1 MDGYL
6 LASCISLHRFHFMLY
21 LYEVLWKAL
30 YDGDTY
36 YQFAIFGKNRSLLF
50 IYICPQII
58 RL

>member
-6 LASCISLHRFHFMLY
+6 LASCIALHRFHFMLY

-36 YQFAIFGKNRSLLF
+36 YQFAIF
-50 IYICPQII
+50 
-58 RL
+58 

>member
-6 LASCISLHRFHFMLY
+6 LASFHFMLY

-36 YQFAIFGKNRSLLF
+36 YQFAIF
-50 IYICPQII
+50 
-58 RL
+58 